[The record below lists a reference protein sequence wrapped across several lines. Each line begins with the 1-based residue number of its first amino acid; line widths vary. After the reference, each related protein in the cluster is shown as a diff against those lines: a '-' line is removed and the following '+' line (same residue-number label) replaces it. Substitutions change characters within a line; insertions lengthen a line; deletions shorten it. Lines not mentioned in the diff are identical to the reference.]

1 MAICHMAS
9 STSTSHTSKPHMYQ
23 AVNRQVPICIQPQ
36 PIQSYCTCLC
46 CRYANTWKRHLW
58 YRQQKHVSSKIAI
71 DMSHYRLLER
81 VAASNRS
88 ALILEDD
95 AQLTG
100 EQWLP
105 DLLTALQELPQ
116 VHTSV

>member
-1 MAICHMAS
+1 
-9 STSTSHTSKPHMYQ
+9 
-23 AVNRQVPICIQPQ
+23 
-36 PIQSYCTCLC
+36 
-46 CRYANTWKRHLW
+46 
-58 YRQQKHVSSKIAI
+58 
-71 DMSHYRLLER
+71 MSHYRLLER